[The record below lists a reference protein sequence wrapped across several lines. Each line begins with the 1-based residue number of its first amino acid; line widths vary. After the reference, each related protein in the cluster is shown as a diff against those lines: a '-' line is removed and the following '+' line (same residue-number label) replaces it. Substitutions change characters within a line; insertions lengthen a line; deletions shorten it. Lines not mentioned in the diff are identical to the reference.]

1 MLLLVVQER
10 VQECTTE
17 PSFITPFAADWPWA
31 LACDALMHPIAGTI
45 LIHRSKSVS
54 SERRSPRLGSALPS
68 GHQGFRPFNSMAPPS

>member
-45 LIHRSKSVS
+45 LIHRATRPPIGRPEGHSGNSGLCAA
-54 SERRSPRLGSALPS
+54 RQAIYLGL
-68 GHQGFRPFNSMAPPS
+68 